1 MNPAPMPARPSDP
14 VGAARHDLVM
24 ANRILS
30 SESVGLLDVSG
41 HVSIRNPMN
50 PNSYFVA
57 TVAPGSVTDTD
68 IVERDFTK
76 GGPDTMGLS
85 IDDEATLAA
94 KLSTARASG
103 GQPSAKELELEQKLA
118 EELSGPGA
126 LEKLSARHGEAA
138 VRLQNLRKLRRLMPW
153 RRSTS

>member
-1 MNPAPMPARPSDP
+1 MDDAAADQTAWDHYKRVDLKPENGKVPVNPAPMPAKPSDP

-30 SESVGLLDVSG
+30 SESVGLLDVAG

-57 TVAPGSVTDTD
+57 TVAPGSVTDKD

-76 GGPDTMGLS
+76 GGPDTTGLS
-85 IDDEATLAA
+85 IDDEIYKAN
-94 KLSTARASG
+94 
-103 GQPSAKELELEQKLA
+103 PNV
-118 EELSGPGA
+118 GA
-126 LEKLSARHGEAA
+126 VLYS
-138 VRLQNLRKLRRLMPW
+138 
-153 RRSTS
+153 RS